1 MRQRSRSRGNVRGFT
16 LLEALIAILIF
27 SFGILALMGLQAT
40 AISDVR
46 DAKYRA
52 DAAFLANAIIGAM
65 WSDDPDNNLTQYA
78 LNTGGANCAFVGGSA
93 APGGSQAATN
103 IANWQAQVNATLPG
117 AGANRQ
123 QITVDAVSR
132 RVTVTLCWQAA
143 QDVSSGT
150 FHSHSVSTLIK
161 GPNAL

>member
-1 MRQRSRSRGNVRGFT
+1 MTARFGIVQRQQGFT

-65 WSDDPDNNLTQYA
+65 WSDDPDNNLTRYA
-78 LNTGGANCAFVGGSA
+78 LNTAGANCVFNGGAA

-103 IANWQAQVNATLPG
+103 LNDWQTRVANTLPG
-117 AGANRQ
+117 STAAQQ
-123 QITVDAVSR
+123 QILVDAASR
-132 RVTVTLCWQAA
+132 QVTVTLCWQSS
-143 QDVSSGT
+143 QDVST
-150 FHSHSVSTLIK
+150 NTYHSHSVTTLVK
-161 GPNAL
+161 GPNAP